1 MKTNTQSG
9 MALATTLVVLFL
21 VVALVVGFSWMV
33 LLDQRLGG
41 VNGSETYTFY
51 GAEAG
56 LEKLTGDLGAL
67 FSNNSAPTGAQIDA
81 LATAANAPV
90 IQSIEYLNPEGSLGY
105 QITFPE
111 DADGNPEAT
120 DHVIESG
127 NYQGMTG
134 LLTPYTL
141 TVTSHNA
148 VTNSEVRLTRT
159 VQTVAIPV
167 FQFGMFSQ
175 TDLSFFP
182 GPNFDFGGNVMTNGN
197 LFLATGTGPLA
208 FGGKVFSA
216 QNIIVTNLSNG
227 WATSTDYT
235 GPVYVPNTSGGCPTD
250 PTASTASCIQLT
262 EGSLV
267 GTIGSGEEANFPT
280 LAKSTYN
287 SYIGS
292 TETGIKPVNLSITL
306 NSGAYPIDLI
316 RRSVAGENSSNP
328 NVYSQRYYSQASMR
342 ILLSDNQAD
351 LDSLPCVD
359 TTANALPLSSE
370 TAALLG
376 GVPIAESGATT
387 EVKTSST
394 KYYFDNATGATA
406 GGFTASYAKSGNGY
420 WQAYGQPLITGYIKI
435 EIQTSY
441 PTTTGSCGAWKD
453 VTAAVLALGIAGRN
467 INPDEYDNFGSSVD
481 NVACTDGTT
490 STCAYYY
497 LPAIFAPAAKT
508 NPGSTTQLAPS
519 TCADISTTAI
529 IRLERLRDNPSTG
542 TAAAPCGTISTSP
555 FDYWPN
561 MLFDTREGNLR
572 DLEPAATA
580 VTPSGGAAGTNNL
593 SANGTSTSYDYYQM
607 PTAGGVMNYTEL
619 DITQLAKFLTTNA
632 TGELAKDGVNSTN
645 DFTIYFSDRRGNYT
659 SAAMPNNWPPLSP
672 NGDETGEYGFE
683 DSINSPSSDPYGCP
697 DGVLDTGETFDE
709 VENAEQVV
717 GGVPEDYGETSP
729 SWPTSSATPVNSNY
743 PTFFN
748 DLLSSKGVIANP
760 NCTASSGIPTTVPWP
775 GSEIVNP
782 QEARENPPLF
792 FRRALK
798 IVNGSSI
805 SLGTCPDGE
814 PCGLTIVS
822 ENPVYVQDDFNAPA
836 GGNGNASNAHVAT
849 SIIADAVT
857 LLSDDWND
865 VNSFIFP
872 YYSGSC
878 PPNSGPPQG
887 GSWGT
892 CGRNATTT
900 NYRFA
905 VVAGKGISFPQP
917 SACGTTACYED
928 FGTDGGV
935 HNFLRYLENWGGDTL
950 YYRGSVVSFY
960 YSRQATG
967 VYKDGLNNTV
977 YSPPTRGYQ
986 FDSDF
991 LTPAL
996 LPPRTPM
1003 FRDVNTVGFTQ
1014 VVLPTP

>member
-1 MKTNTQSG
+1 MKTKTQSG
-9 MALATTLVVLFL
+9 IALATTLVVLFL
-21 VVALVVGFSWMV
+21 IVALIVGFSWMV
-33 LLDQRLGG
+33 LIDQRLGG

-56 LEKLTGDLGAL
+56 LEKLTGDLGTL
-67 FSNNSAPTGAQIDA
+67 FANNSSPSGAQVDA
-81 LATAANAPV
+81 LATAATTPT
-90 IQSIEYLNPEGSLGY
+90 IQSIQYLNPAGTLGY

-111 DADGNPEAT
+111 DADGNPVAT

-208 FGGKVFSA
+208 FGGKVLSA
-216 QNIIVTNLSNG
+216 EDIIVTNLSNG
-227 WATSTDYT
+227 WPTSDDYT
-235 GPVYVPNTSGGCPTD
+235 GPVYVPTTAGGCPTD
-250 PTASTASCIQLT
+250 PTASTASCQQLT
-262 EGSLV
+262 QGSLV
-267 GTIGSGEEANFPT
+267 GTIGSAQNSAFPN

-292 TETGIKPVNLSITL
+292 TETGVKPVNLSITL
-306 NSGAYPIDLI
+306 NAGAYPIDLI
-316 RRSVAGENSSNP
+316 RRPVSGENTSNA

-342 ILLSDNQAD
+342 ILLSDNITD

-359 TTANALPLSSE
+359 TTHNALPLASQT
-370 TAALLG
+370 TATLG
-376 GVPIAESGATT
+376 GVPIAESGA
-387 EVKTSST
+387 VTSTHAVDTAAAGYGTST
-394 KYYFDNATGATA
+394 
-406 GGFTASYAKSGNGY
+406 NGY
-420 WQAYGQPLITGYIKI
+420 WLPNGQALINGYIKI
-435 EIQTSY
+435 EIQTAY
-441 PTTTGSCGAWKD
+441 PTTAGACGTWKD
-453 VTAAVLALGIAGRN
+453 VTAAVLALGIAGGN
-467 INPDEYDNFGSSVD
+467 INPNKNFTLGTNSYYSLPALFPQAGSSPSSTGQI
-481 NVACTDGTT
+481 APT
-490 STCAYYY
+490 TCA
-497 LPAIFAPAAKT
+497 
-508 NPGSTTQLAPS
+508 N
-519 TCADISTTAI
+519 ISTTAI

-542 TAAAPCGTISTSP
+542 TAAAPCGTISISP

-572 DLEPAATA
+572 DLEPPSTT
-580 VTPSGGAAGTNNL
+580 VTDLGGTKGTF
-593 SANGTSTSYDYYQM
+593 AYYQM

-619 DITQLAKFLTTNA
+619 DIANLATFLTTNA

-645 DFTIYFSDRRGNYT
+645 DFTIYFSDRRGNYAGAPLT
-659 SAAMPNNWPPLSP
+659 FPTAWPPASP
-672 NGDETGEYGFE
+672 SGYETGEYGFE
-683 DSINSPSSDPYGCP
+683 DSINPSSAYGCP
-697 DGVLDTGETFDE
+697 DSTLDQGEQFDT
-709 VENAEQVV
+709 VENSGNQVV
-717 GGVPEDYGETSP
+717 DSSAPEDYGETSP
-729 SWPTSSATPVNSNY
+729 SSPSFSGSTPYNSN
-743 PTFFN
+743 PKFFS
-748 DLLSSKGVIANP
+748 DLLTNKGVVPQATGW
-760 NCTASSGIPTTVPWP
+760 CTAPTMPWP
-775 GSEIVNP
+775 GAYIVNP

-798 IVNGSSI
+798 LVDASSI
-805 SLGTCPDGE
+805 NLGTCPDGE

-822 ENPVYVQDDFNAPA
+822 ENPVYVQDDYNAPA

-849 SIIADAVT
+849 SVVADAVT

-878 PPNSGPPQG
+878 PSTNPPQG
-887 GSWGT
+887 GVWGT

-917 SACGTTACYED
+917 STCGTTACYQD

-935 HNFLRYLENWGGDTL
+935 HNFLRYLENWGGQTL

-977 YSPPTRGYQ
+977 YSPPSRGYQ

-991 LTPAL
+991 LTPSL